1 MSRLPWA
8 WGDTGSTTTVPVPS
22 GFEGRH
28 GVRAVRVD
36 APPAVV
42 FRWLTQ
48 MAVAPYSYDLV
59 DNRGRR
65 SPRRLVAGCEPEVGR
80 VMMEI
85 FTLTAVE
92 PDRLLE
98 LRMSDPGAVRVFGQ
112 IAVVYRTL
120 PEPGGTRLRC
130 DLFVPPASGAARVR
144 HHLLAWGDLV
154 MMRKQLLTFKEL
166 SEQSVGSHPRGF
178 SPDLPDA

>member
-1 MSRLPWA
+1 MSGMPWV
-8 WGDTGSTTTVPVPS
+8 WGDAGSTSPLRAP
-22 GFEGRH
+22 EGYDGRRA
-28 GVRAVRVD
+28 VRAVPVA
-36 APPAVV
+36 APPEIV

-65 SPRRLVAGCEPEVGR
+65 SPRRLLDGCEPEVGR

-98 LRMSDPGAVRVFGQ
+98 LQMSAPGALRVFGR

-120 PEPGGTRLRC
+120 PEHGGTRLRC
-130 DLFVPPASGAARVR
+130 DVFLPPESGVGTLRN
-144 HHLLAWGDLV
+144 HLLAWGDLV
-154 MMRKQLLTFKEL
+154 MMRKQLLTFKAL
-166 SEQSVGSHPRGF
+166 SERTARGF
-178 SPDLPDA
+178 PAAPPAA